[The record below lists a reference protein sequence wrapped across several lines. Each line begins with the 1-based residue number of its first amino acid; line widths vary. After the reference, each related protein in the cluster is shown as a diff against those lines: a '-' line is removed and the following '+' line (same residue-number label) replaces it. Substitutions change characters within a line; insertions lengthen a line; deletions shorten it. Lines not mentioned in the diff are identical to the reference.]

1 MKLTLLGTANASQVP
16 VYNCHCQACARA
28 RSDPRFSRGPCS
40 ALIEC
45 GEQRWLIDSGLTDLG
60 LRFPPGSL
68 NGVLQT
74 HYHADHVQGLLHWR
88 WGQGMRLPVLGPDD
102 PDGFADL
109 YKHPGML
116 DFSQKLTAF
125 QTIEHPGFSLTPL
138 PLNHSK
144 PTFGYLFSDG
154 IRHIAYLTDTVGL
167 PPDTAVRLKDQHLDL
182 LVLDCSFPPLQQAPR
197 NHNDVT
203 RALETVASLPVAKT
217 VLTHIGH
224 DFDSWLM
231 EAGNELPE
239 NVAVGF
245 DGDVVISG

>member
-1 MKLTLLGTANASQVP
+1 MKLTLLGTANALQVP
-16 VYNCHCQACARA
+16 VYNCQCPACARA
-28 RSDPRFSRGPCS
+28 RTNPRFRRGPCS

-45 GEQRWLIDSGLTDLG
+45 QGQRWLIDSGLTDLG
-60 LRFPPGSL
+60 ERFPPGSL

-116 DFSQKLTAF
+116 DFSRKLTAF
-125 QTIEHPGFSLTPL
+125 QPEVLDALSLTPL

-144 PTFGYLFSDG
+144 PTFGYLFTDG
-154 IRHIAYLTDTVGL
+154 VRHVAYLTDTLGL
-167 PPDTAVRLKDQHLDL
+167 PPDTAARLKDQPLDL
-182 LVLDCSFPPLQQAPR
+182 LVLDCSFPPLLQAPR

-203 RALETVASLPVAKT
+203 RALEIVASLPVERT

-224 DFDSWLM
+224 DLDAWLM
-231 EAGNELPE
+231 ESGNELPE
-239 NVAVGF
+239 NVVVGF
-245 DGDVVISG
+245 DGDVVMRG